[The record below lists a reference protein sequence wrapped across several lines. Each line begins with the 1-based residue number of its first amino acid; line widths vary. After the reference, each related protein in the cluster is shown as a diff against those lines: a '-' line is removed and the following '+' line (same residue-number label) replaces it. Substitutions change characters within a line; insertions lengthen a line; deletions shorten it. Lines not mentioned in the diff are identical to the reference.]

1 MFKHQVKQHH
11 VNPRFRAYGKAR
23 IDIAKRARNQADWF
37 ELWKNPTNSFPFA
50 WGENWKQCVEY
61 KVEDFAAE
69 VGFYTDILGLPVNAF
84 DPDYAMFTSP
94 NKEFYF
100 SIVPTLEGEYSTPP
114 EALRIQFMVM
124 DLLETVEELQHRG
137 VVFEQLPRA
146 CQEGS
151 SLYIGY
157 FRTPHGICID
167 LWGFIDSQ
175 EDPED
180 EFDQSHGDLH
190 EADEKDNKQVFGESE
205 SDKNAQGISGENI
218 LKRQK
223 LEENL
228 NPPKEDEQLHRDD
241 GDADGFIET
250 EYVVEEE
257 DSPEEIEYFNED
269 DQESLWKIRYS

>member
-100 SIVPTLEGEYSTPP
+100 SIVPTLEGEYSTSP